1 MLSGGYVCM
10 IWMMLE
16 WPQHLESWDC
26 SCLSWRDLISDTR
39 PFALSSLQGA
49 IQDKSARILDSDYL
63 RVFCLSSAG
72 IALVTGHVHWI
83 EGSFQRYRHQ
93 VSPGDVIS
101 SSLTD
106 AKLTPSSSFVILD
119 NSAEPFSFQ
128 YCSGHENLPF
138 PLVKRCQESMRSK
151 MSRSPWPYF
160 SFQAEEEF
168 QGFQKWQ

>member
-1 MLSGGYVCM
+1 MLLGGNVCI

-49 IQDKSARILDSDYL
+49 IQDKSVRILDSDYL
-63 RVFCLSSAG
+63 RVFCLSCAVT
-72 IALVTGHVHWI
+72 ALVTGHVHWI
-83 EGSFQRYRHQ
+83 EGSFQRYRHE
-93 VSPGDVIS
+93 VSPGEVVP

-106 AKLTPSSSFVILD
+106 TKLTPSSSFVILN
-119 NSAEPFSFQ
+119 NSAEPSSLR

-138 PLVKRCQESMRSK
+138 PLVRRCQEFLGAHGHTSVFRQKGNSK
-151 MSRSPWPYF
+151 GSRNGSK
-160 SFQAEEEF
+160 SLL
-168 QGFQKWQ
+168 

>member
-1 MLSGGYVCM
+1 MLLGGNVCI

-49 IQDKSARILDSDYL
+49 IQDKSVRILDSDYL
-63 RVFCLSSAG
+63 RVFCLSCAVT
-72 IALVTGHVHWI
+72 ALVTGHVHWI
-83 EGSFQRYRHQ
+83 EGSFQRYRHE
-93 VSPGDVIS
+93 VSPGEVVP

-106 AKLTPSSSFVILD
+106 AKLTPSSSFVILN
-119 NSAEPFSFQ
+119 NSAEPSSLR

-138 PLVKRCQESMRSK
+138 PLVRRCQEFLGAHGHTSVFRQKGNSK
-151 MSRSPWPYF
+151 GSRNGSK
-160 SFQAEEEF
+160 SLL
-168 QGFQKWQ
+168 